1 MKENPNDRIANDS
14 DDGFQLLRQTLFRD
28 KITFGPYEI
37 KKKIERPISH
47 SSITILYID
56 FNIIPFM

>member
-28 KITFGPYEI
+28 KITFGLYEI
-37 KKKIERPISH
+37 KKKKSNVPLAILPLQFYTSIS
-47 SSITILYID
+47 I
-56 FNIIPFM
+56 